1 MANIQKYKASQVNGL
16 LEHNART
23 DETRPHNHRNEDID
37 PTRTK
42 DNYELHSTE
51 GKAQQRH
58 KARMSE
64 LHCMQRDDVT
74 VLDSLMVT
82 LPPDVKPEDERKFFE
97 SCYAFAC
104 GDYGKE
110 NIINATVHKDET
122 TPHIH
127 IGFIPVVED
136 TIKRGEH
143 KGETVEKVRH
153 SALITRTYLDT
164 MHDRLSAHVAKDL
177 GYEVSI
183 INGSTAGRNKKTS
196 ELKAERAEKRA
207 EKAEERASAAE
218 QRAEQ
223 AEQRAEQAESRATEA
238 ESYLVNLLDGV
249 PPLKV
254 EPYPPKKALPEKY
267 QPQNEPINSYPNYSR
282 KYRNFDKELEKWRK
296 GRDKEQDKINKEY
309 DEICAEVDRRN
320 EQARSEWESKYLTPD
335 NISKA
340 KAMVESQREQ
350 IQPTLARARAAEQ
363 AAASDRAKAK
373 AEKEQAEKER
383 QMHSE
388 SVRNEALRLTRER
401 EAELFGRDGKSRT
414 ERLES
419 FCEGVRYENG
429 ESVLDR
435 FEQQEDER
443 RQEYRQTSFRG
454 R

>member
-1 MANIQKYKASQVNGL
+1 MAHIDKFKASQVNGL

-37 PTRTK
+37 PARTK

-51 GKAQQRH
+51 GTAQQRH

-74 VLDSLMVT
+74 VLDSLVVT

-143 KGETVEKVRH
+143 KGEKVEKVRS
-153 SALITRTYLDT
+153 SALITKTYLET

-183 INGSTAGRNKKTS
+183 LNGSTAGRSKKVD
-196 ELKAERAEKRA
+196 ELKAERARA
-207 EKAEERASAAE
+207 KAEEEEKKVAAAE
-218 QRAEQ
+218 KKAAELQGQVRELSQRVNDLTEQTEQ
-223 AEQRAEQAESRATEA
+223 AKEEAKAYKERAAEA
-238 ESYLVNLLDGV
+238 ESSLVNLLDGV
-249 PPLKV
+249 PPCPQEPKEPTKSMSFTAEQAKQNAREYNAQLK
-254 EPYPPKKALPEKY
+254 EYKKAAKA
-267 QPQNEPINSYPNYSR
+267 YPKAR
-282 KYRNFDKELEKWRK
+282 K
-296 GRDKEQDKINKEY
+296 
-309 DEICAEVDRRN
+309 
-320 EQARSEWESKYLTPD
+320 EWESKYLTPD

-340 KAMVESQREQ
+340 KDMVESQRSQ

-373 AEKEQAEKER
+373 AEKEKAEKER
-383 QMHSE
+383 QAHAE
-388 SVRNEALRLTRER
+388 SVRNEALRLVQER
-401 EAELFGRDGKSRT
+401 EVELFGYDGQSRT
-414 ERLES
+414 ERLER
-419 FCEGVRYENG
+419 FCEGVKYGNG
-429 ESVLDR
+429 ESVLDK

>member
-1 MANIQKYKASQVNGL
+1 MAHIDKFKANQVQGVL
-16 LEHNART
+16 QHNERT
-23 DETRPHNHRNEDID
+23 GDTPTHSHSNEDID
-37 PTRTK
+37 PTKTK
-42 DNYELHSTE
+42 DNYELHSVQ
-51 GKAQQRH
+51 GSALSRYNK
-58 KARMSE
+58 RMSE
-64 LHCMQRDDVT
+64 VKCMQRDDVT
-74 VLDSLMVT
+74 VLDGFVVH
-82 LPPDVKPEDERKFFE
+82 LPEDVKPEDERKFFE

-104 GDYGKE
+104 KE
-110 NIINATVHKDET
+110 FGEKNIINATVHRDET
-122 TPHIH
+122 RDHIH
-127 IGFIPVVED
+127 CSFIPVVEA
-136 TIKRGEH
+136 TVKRGEH
-143 KGETVEKVRH
+143 KGEKFEKVSH
-153 SALITRTYLDT
+153 SEAVPREKYQTL
-164 MHDRLSAHVAKDL
+164 HERLSEFVTERL

-183 INGSTAGRNKKTS
+183 LNGSTVGGNKKVA
-196 ELKAERAEKRA
+196 ELKAERAIKRA
-207 EKAEERASAAE
+207 EKAEERASA
-218 QRAEQ
+218 

-249 PPLKV
+249 PPLTL
-254 EPYPPKKALPEKY
+254 EQYPPEPQEPTEPTKSMSFTPEQAK
-267 QPQNEPINSYPNYSR
+267 QNDRE
-282 KYRNFDKELEKWRK
+282 YRANM
-296 GRDKEQDKINKEY
+296 KEY
-309 DEICAEVDRRN
+309 KREKRAYPRKHKAWEKECADIDTRN

-340 KAMVESQREQ
+340 KAMVESQRSQ

-383 QMHSE
+383 QAHAE
-388 SVRNEALRLTRER
+388 SVRNEALRLVQER
-401 EAELFGRDGKSRT
+401 EVELFGRDGKSRT

>member
-1 MANIQKYKASQVNGL
+1 MAHIEKFKASQVNGL

-51 GKAQQRH
+51 GTAQKRH

-74 VLDSLMVT
+74 VLDSLVVT

-143 KGETVEKVRH
+143 KGEKVEKVRH
-153 SALITRTYLDT
+153 SALITKTYLET
-164 MHDRLSAHVAKDL
+164 MHDRLSAHVTKDL

-183 INGSTAGRNKKTS
+183 LNGSTAGRSKKVE
-196 ELKAERAEKRA
+196 ELKAERAKAKAEEQEKKAAAA
-207 EKAEERASAAE
+207 EKKAAELQGQVLTLSERVEDLTEQTEQAEERARTAEKRAADAE
-218 QRAEQ
+218 SSLVNILHSVPPCPQEPKEPTKSMSFTAEQ
-223 AEQRAEQAESRATEA
+223 ARQNDREYRAEMKE
-238 ESYLVNLLDGV
+238 Y
-249 PPLKV
+249 
-254 EPYPPKKALPEKY
+254 KKAAKA
-267 QPQNEPINSYPNYSR
+267 YPKAR
-282 KYRNFDKELEKWRK
+282 K
-296 GRDKEQDKINKEY
+296 
-309 DEICAEVDRRN
+309 
-320 EQARSEWESKYLTPD
+320 EWESKYLTPD

-340 KAMVESQREQ
+340 KAMVESQRSQ

-373 AEKEQAEKER
+373 AEKEKAEKER
-383 QMHSE
+383 QTHAE
-388 SVRNEALRLTRER
+388 SVRNEALRLVQER
-401 EAELFGRDGKSRT
+401 EVELFGRDGQSRT

-443 RQEYRQTSFRG
+443 RQQYRQTSFRG